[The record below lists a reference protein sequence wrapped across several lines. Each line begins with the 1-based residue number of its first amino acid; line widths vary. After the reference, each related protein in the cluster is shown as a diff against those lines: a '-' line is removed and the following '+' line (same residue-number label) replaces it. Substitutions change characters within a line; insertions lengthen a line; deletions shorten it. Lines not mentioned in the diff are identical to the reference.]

1 MAHPLLE
8 TLARDLAERRIATLR
23 YQFPFMEHGGKR
35 PDPPPVAHATVR
47 AAVATA
53 CRLSSDLPMFAGGRS
68 FGGRMASQAQA
79 ASPFPEVKGLVFF
92 SFPLHS
98 AGRPSSERGKHL
110 FDVQIPMLFLQGTR
124 DALAD
129 LQHLEP
135 LCSQLGRRATLR
147 LLEAADHSFHVLVR
161 SGRTNAEVRR
171 EMLDAVETWVD
182 QVISASSAPACFPN
196 VDTTLAQDRGGK

>member
-1 MAHPLLE
+1 M
-8 TLARDLAERRIATLR
+8 
-23 YQFPFMEHGGKR
+23 
-35 PDPPPVAHATVR
+35 
-47 AAVATA
+47 
-53 CRLSSDLPMFAGGRS
+53 
-68 FGGRMASQAQA
+68 
-79 ASPFPEVKGLVFF
+79 
-92 SFPLHS
+92 
-98 AGRPSSERGKHL
+98 

-171 EMLDAVETWVD
+171 EMLDAVET
-182 QVISASSAPACFPN
+182 SAPACFPN
-196 VDTTLAQDRGGK
+196 VDTTLAQDRGGKSGWK